1 MSRMFSGMLLAL
13 AFAALLV
20 PLACYAL
27 PPVAASWEGGERL
40 HRAEV
45 VPDYQEPPAELTG
58 GSAVSAPQAGDPLP
72 GTAEL
77 ARLLDARLTVE
88 GSGTFSAVV
97 QDALTGTVLYERGGS
112 TGLAPASTLKVLTA
126 AAALSAMDGNTS
138 FPTTVLPGK
147 DPGTVVLRGGGDVL
161 LTKGDSDPESVAGR
175 AGLATLAEHT
185 AAALAAGG
193 TQGPVKVLVD
203 DSLFTGPAL
212 SDAWGQADIDA
223 GEIAP
228 VHALAVSSAW
238 EQEGTGPGQRV
249 EDPALSAGESY
260 RAALAAALAAHG
272 IDVDPEAERG
282 TAEAGAVPLA
292 EVRSAPL
299 TEQVGYMLLNSDNYL
314 AEALARLSAAAVG
327 REASFAGGIETV
339 KAQVSALGVDT
350 SSMVLGDASGL
361 SGETSVS
368 AAQLTSLMRVL
379 LTGTDPDLRSVA
391 GSLPVAGLSGTLA
404 GRYDE
409 SADSAAAGIVR
420 AKTGTLLAVTALS
433 GYATDADGRV
443 LAFTFLAG
451 GLDGNTR
458 QARDAVDAA
467 AAVLAGCGCR

>member
-1 MSRMFSGMLLAL
+1 MSRMFSAVLLAL
-13 AFAALLV
+13 AFAVLLV
-20 PLACYAL
+20 PLACYVV
-27 PPVAASWEGGERL
+27 PPLAASLDGERL
-40 HRAEV
+40 QRAEV
-45 VPDYQEPPAELTG
+45 VPDYQEPPEKLTEDG
-58 GSAVSAPQAGDPLP
+58 PVSAPQATDPMP

-77 ARLLDARLTVE
+77 ARLLDARLAVE
-88 GSGTFSAVV
+88 GGAAISAVV
-97 QDALTGTVLYERGGS
+97 QDALTGTVLYERAGS
-112 TGLAPASTLKVLTA
+112 TGLAPASTLKILTA
-126 AAALSAMDGNTS
+126 AASLSAMDGDTR
-138 FPTTVLPGK
+138 FPTTALPGK

-161 LTKGDSDPESVAGR
+161 LTAGASDPDSVAGR
-175 AGLATLAEHT
+175 AGLATLAEQT
-185 AAALAAGG
+185 AAALAADGAA
-193 TQGPVKVLVD
+193 GPVKVLVD
-203 DSLFTGPAL
+203 DSLFSGPAL
-212 SDAWGQADIDA
+212 SDAWGQADVEA

-238 EQEGTGPGQRV
+238 EQEGTGPGPRV
-249 EDPALSAGESY
+249 DDAALSAGESY
-260 RAALAAALAAHG
+260 RAALAGALAARG
-272 IDVDPEAERG
+272 IDVDPSVERG
-282 TAEAGAVPLA
+282 TAAAGAVALA

-299 TEQVGYMLLNSDNYL
+299 TEQVEYMLLNSDNYL
-314 AEALARLSAAAVG
+314 AEALARLSAAAAG

-339 KAQVSALGVDT
+339 EAEVAALGVDT
-350 SSMVLGDASGL
+350 GSMVLGDASGL

-368 AAQLTSLMRVL
+368 AAQLTSLMQIL
-379 LTGTDPDLRSVA
+379 LTSTDPDLRSVA
-391 GSLPVAGLSGTLA
+391 GGLPVAALSGTLA

-443 LAFTFLAG
+443 LAFTFIAG